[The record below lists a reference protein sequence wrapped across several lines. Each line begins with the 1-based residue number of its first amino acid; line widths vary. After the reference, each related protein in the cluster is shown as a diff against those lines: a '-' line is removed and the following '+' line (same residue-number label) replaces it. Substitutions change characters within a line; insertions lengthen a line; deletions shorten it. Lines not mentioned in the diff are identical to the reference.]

1 MNIVEPDMKQPPG
14 HIVCLSESRSK
25 IVAQVRNSSRKITA
39 VLDLNRTK
47 FSTFDILSQCI

>member
-1 MNIVEPDMKQPPG
+1 MNIVEADMKQPPG

-25 IVAQVRNSSRKITA
+25 IVAQVRNRSRKITA

>member
-1 MNIVEPDMKQPPG
+1 MNIVEPDMKQSLG

-25 IVAQVRNSSRKITA
+25 IVVQVRNCSRKITA

-47 FSTFDILSQCI
+47 FSTFDILSQRI